1 MPKKQPAKAKE
12 AKTYGHN
19 QEHPLRPD
27 IGTEAQFKKKKP
39 PATYRYDSSLSPSL
53 EWDSNPA
60 REQVESEINAIA
72 NYLTELSTQLQK
84 INDVESSL
92 NNDGKQ
98 ALNEL
103 KNLLNEQV
111 NKAQE
116 SLDKLKSMSQPFLN
130 WTGKAE
136 RLSFDV
142 PTLPLFVH
150 ERLSTR
156 AIIETLKSHKIG
168 AEQLSLLDL
177 FSDPQWSITDQILKA
192 YEYQGDWVNR
202 MILGDSLVVMNSLLQ
217 YEGLG
222 SQVQMIYMDPPYGV
236 KFGSN
241 FQPFVRKRDVKHNDD
256 EDFTREPEMVQAYRD
271 TWELG
276 LHSYLTY
283 LRDRLLLARELLT
296 DNGSIFVQIS
306 DENVHHV
313 RELMD
318 EVFGSENFVSLITFI
333 KTSSQT
339 DNLLSSVSDYLICFS
354 KDISRVK
361 YNQLFNQRSL
371 KDAVKGAYNRVI
383 LPDGTKRTLSQE
395 ERQNPESLPESSK
408 VYRTQILTSQSP
420 GTRYEIEFDEKKYFP
435 KTGYWKTDQN
445 NMQNLINKGRIEAT
459 GSSLNYIRY
468 ANDFP
473 LIAISNFWD
482 DTGWTL
488 GYEKIYA
495 VQTGTQI
502 IQRCLLMTTNPG
514 DLVLDL
520 TCGSGTTAYVAEEW
534 GRRWITC
541 DVSRVPLAL
550 ARQRLLTATFPWY
563 QLKDGNSPIG
573 GFVYKRKQNKK
584 GEEIGGIVPHITLK
598 SIANN
603 EPPDEE
609 VLVDRPES
617 DNGIVRVSS
626 PFTIEGTIPPP
637 VEMEDQE
644 APETE
649 AVDID
654 STASFTDRM
663 LEVLRKSPKLHLPNN
678 STVTF
683 TNVRQPTRSQSLS
696 AEGMVDEKPVAFVFG
711 PENGAVAE
719 KTIFES
725 AKEAQIKGYSHL
737 YVIGFAINANAR
749 QLVENCQEAM
759 EIAATYIQATPDL
772 LMGDLLKNMRSSQI
786 FSVCGLP
793 EIEIK
798 QNQEG
803 KYQVELLGLDVFDP
817 VTMDVDHQQGKNV
830 PAWFLDT
837 NYNGLCFYVRQA
849 FFPRTSAWDSIQK
862 ALKGSYEESVW
873 EHLAGTTSAPFE
885 AGEHKQVAVKVIDD
899 RGNELLVIKSLSSQ

>member
-1 MPKKQPAKAKE
+1 
-12 AKTYGHN
+12 
-19 QEHPLRPD
+19 
-27 IGTEAQFKKKKP
+27 
-39 PATYRYDSSLSPSL
+39 
-53 EWDSNPA
+53 
-60 REQVESEINAIA
+60 
-72 NYLTELSTQLQK
+72 
-84 INDVESSL
+84 
-92 NNDGKQ
+92 
-98 ALNEL
+98 
-103 KNLLNEQV
+103 
-111 NKAQE
+111 
-116 SLDKLKSMSQPFLN
+116 
-130 WTGKAE
+130 
-136 RLSFDV
+136 
-142 PTLPLFVH
+142 
-150 ERLSTR
+150 
-156 AIIETLKSHKIG
+156 
-168 AEQLSLLDL
+168 
-177 FSDPQWSITDQILKA
+177 
-192 YEYQGDWVNR
+192 
-202 MILGDSLVVMNSLLQ
+202 
-217 YEGLG
+217 
-222 SQVQMIYMDPPYGV
+222 V

-256 EDFTREPEMVQAYRD
+256 GDFTREPEMVQAYRD

-296 DNGSIFVQIS
+296 DSGSIFVQIS

-318 EVFGSENFVSLITFI
+318 EVFGGENFVSEIF
-333 KTSSQT
+333 
-339 DNLLSSVSDYLICFS
+339 YLKSTGF
-354 KDISRVK
+354 
-361 YNQLFNQRSL
+361 
-371 KDAVKGAYNRVI
+371 
-383 LPDGTKRTLSQE
+383 
-395 ERQNPESLPESSK
+395 SSK
-408 VYRTQILTSQSP
+408 SLDNVGDYIIWYVKNQEYLKYRNLYVEKKIADLNSYNMVELENGSIRKLTKKEKEGIIPLPIKSKVFAPSNLTSDGYSVTGSQP
-420 GTRYEIEFDEKKYFP
+420 FIYQEKEFTIGKNRH
-435 KTGYWKTDQN
+435 WKTTQN
-445 NMQNLINKGRIEAT
+445 GLRVLAEKQRLMIVGNT
-459 GSSLNYIRY
+459 LNYKRF

-473 LIAISNFWD
+473 VISLNNN
-482 DTGWTL
+482 WTDIPM
-488 GYEKIYA
+488 GIGFGDKYYV
-495 VQTGTQI
+495 VQTHTLP
-502 IQRCLLMTTNPG
+502 IQRCILMTTDPG
-514 DLVLDL
+514 DLVLDI
-520 TCGSGTTAYVAEEW
+520 TCGSGTTAYVAEQW

-563 QLKDGNSPIG
+563 QLKDGNSPAG
-573 GFVYKRKQNKK
+573 GFVYKRKQNNK

-609 VLVDRPES
+609 VLVDRPEI
-617 DNGIVRVSS
+617 DNNIVRVCS

-649 AVDID
+649 TVDID

-663 LEVLRKSPKLHLPNN
+663 LEVLRKSPKLHLPDNK
-678 STVTF
+678 TVTF

-696 AEGMVDEKPVAFVFG
+696 AEAMVDDKPVAFVFG
-711 PENGAVAE
+711 PENGAIAE
-719 KTIFES
+719 GILFHAATEAR
-725 AKEAQIKGYSHL
+725 AKQYYHL
-737 YVIGFAINANAR
+737 YVIGFAIAAKAR
-749 QLVENCQEAM
+749 QFVEHCHETM
-759 EIAATYIQATPDL
+759 DIPATYIQATPDL

-803 KYQVELLGLDVFDP
+803 KYQVELLGLDIFDP

-837 NYNGLCFYVRQA
+837 DYNGLCFYVRQA

-885 AGEHKQVAVKVIDD
+885 VGEHKQVAVKVIDD
-899 RGNELLVIKSLSSQ
+899 RGNELLVVKSL